1 MVISAKHQAV
11 QRAIS
16 DLRRGGA
23 VLVRDKEN
31 DAYLVR
37 AAEQIDNN
45 TIANMAQ
52 LSRSAPYLLI
62 STNRALAIGLTPRED
77 AAACS
82 IALSDEQNNDII
94 RGLIGDIPL
103 KVDIEDLSIL
113 GEKPLSVA
121 DSILILMRVA
131 RLLPAAISTR
141 LPHTDHASL
150 RLWAEEHGILIVQ
163 DNDIRRFETI
173 SASLLKEVARA
184 RLPLADAEDAQIAIF
199 RPGDGGTEHFAIIIS
214 NGDRLAAPPVRIHSQ
229 CITGD
234 ILGSLKCDC
243 GDQLRLSIRQMA
255 DMGGGVLIY
264 LAQEGRDIG
273 LVNKLKAY
281 ALQDQGVDTVDANH
295 QLGFDTDHRFF
306 LPAAEMLR
314 QMGLSNIQLMTNN
327 PDKINQIE
335 ACGIT
340 VGSRLP
346 IITPDNPHNA
356 DYLAT
361 KAQRT
366 GHMFD

>member
-23 VLVRDKEN
+23 VLVRSKEN
-31 DAYLVR
+31 GAFLIR
-37 AAEQIDNN
+37 AAEQIDND
-45 TIANMAQ
+45 TLLNMAQ

-62 STNRALAIGLTPRED
+62 STNRALAIGLNPRED
-77 AAACS
+77 TVACS
-82 IALSDEQNNDII
+82 IALSDDQNNDII

-103 KVDIEDLSIL
+103 HTDVDHLSII
-113 GEKPLSVA
+113 GEKPSSVA
-121 DSILILMRVA
+121 ETILILMRVA
-131 RLLPAAISTR
+131 RLLPAAICAHF
-141 LPHTDHASL
+141 PNTDHVAL
-150 RLWAEEHGILIVQ
+150 RLWAEEHGILIVR
-163 DNDIRRFETI
+163 DSDILRFETI

-184 RLPLADAEDAQIAIF
+184 RLPLADAEDAQIVIF
-199 RPGDGGTEHFAIIIS
+199 RPGDGGTEHFAIIIG
-214 NGDRLAAPPVRIHSQ
+214 NGDNIKTPPVRIHSQ

-243 GDQLRLSIRQMA
+243 GDQLRQSIRQMG

-281 ALQDQGVDTVDANH
+281 ALQDKGIDTVDANH
-295 QLGFDTDHRFF
+295 HLGFETDHRFF

-314 QMGLSNIQLMTNN
+314 QMDINEIKLLTNN
-327 PDKINQIE
+327 PDKISQIE
-335 ACGIT
+335 ECGIT
-340 VGSRLP
+340 VNTRLP
-346 IITPDNPHNA
+346 LITPDNPHNA

-361 KAQRT
+361 KAKRT
-366 GHMFD
+366 GHMLD